1 LSAIVSF
8 LLFLTGPHEPRAAD
22 PMTAATT
29 SPLHQWIES
38 LRPPVDVDSYWASIH
53 ANALERTAG
62 AARSRAPSPTLL
74 RRPRNAAVACASA
87 GQVANTLRRYTPTP
101 CPVHGRPDVRARAS
115 WVETQATVVPMAVL
129 RVDPAEI
136 VDASLRWHEGNHT
149 PKSRFQRRLVS
160 TPDFWRTVLAP
171 HAPVTACG
179 CRRSRTDCGSRS
191 TVFGIISRS
200 IRPHTA
206 RIHAANVR
214 LDVGAPC
221 GDRTIRSAAPPHAG
235 AGR

>member
-1 LSAIVSF
+1 MSAIVSF

-22 PMTAATT
+22 PMTAAIT

-38 LRPPVDVDSYWASIH
+38 LRAPVDADSYWASIH
-53 ANALERTAG
+53 ANMPWSAPLEQHVLER
-62 AARSRAPSPTLL
+62 L
-74 RRPRNAAVACASA
+74 RRRFCVGCEMPPWLVHLLDKLAIPYVDIRLHPVRFMDDLMFVLGRLRLKPR
-87 GQVANTLRRYTPTP
+87 
-101 CPVHGRPDVRARAS
+101 RPSCRWRS
-115 WVETQATVVPMAVL
+115 CGSIRP
-129 RVDPAEI
+129 EI
-136 VDASLRWHEGNHT
+136 VDAGLRWHDGA
-149 PKSRFQRRLVS
+149 
-160 TPDFWRTVLAP
+160 TPDFWRRVLAP

-191 TVFGIISRS
+191 TVFGTISRS
-200 IRPHTA
+200 IRPHSP

-221 GDRTIRSAAPPHAG
+221 GDRAIRSAAPPHAG

>member
-1 LSAIVSF
+1 VNSGVAHEAPYFGERVHTLEPLSIRPVWRGAEADMQSHASLDDVVLYQRPLGVTHRRVLLPSWPGLFRLVPAI
-8 LLFLTGPHEPRAAD
+8 
-22 PMTAATT
+22 
-29 SPLHQWIES
+29 
-38 LRPPVDVDSYWASIH
+38 
-53 ANALERTAG
+53 
-62 AARSRAPSPTLL
+62 
-74 RRPRNAAVACASA
+74 
-87 GQVANTLRRYTPTP
+87 
-101 CPVHGRPDVRARAS
+101 HG
-115 WVETQATVVPMAVL
+115 L

-136 VDASLRWHEGNHT
+136 VDASLRWHDGDAGMT
-149 PKSRFQRRLVS
+149 GTIRSRVGFNGGWYQPLIS
-160 TPDFWRTVLAP
+160 GAGFWAP

-221 GDRTIRSAAPPHAG
+221 GDRAIRSAAPPHAG